1 MHAVIKT
8 GGKQYRVAAGDR
20 LKVELLPSNV
30 GEEVTLDQV
39 LAVSNGEK
47 ALIGEPLVDGA
58 KVSATIIDQGRADKV
73 RIFKMRRRKGY
84 RKTQG
89 HRQMLTE
96 IFVSK
101 IESSLGADSADSADA
116 LNAAKARRVAKNTPP
131 AKMSADDRKA
141 AAIAAATAAG
151 AASAASAAT
160 PAPSPKPEDKPEAKP
175 EATPAATPAPQ
186 AKSSGEADDLTK
198 VEGIGPKIAEILNN
212 DGITTF
218 AQLGKTS
225 PEKIKELLLAAGN
238 RFASHDPGTWPEQA
252 QLAADGKWDELEKW
266 QDELDGGRRV

>member
-20 LKVELLPSNV
+20 LKVELLPSDV
-30 GEEVTLDQV
+30 GEVITLDQV

-58 KVSATIIDQGRADKV
+58 KVSATVIDQGRADKI
-73 RIFKMRRRKGY
+73 RIFKMRRRKHY

-101 IESSLGADSADSADA
+101 IESSLGADSADAADA
-116 LNAAKARRVAKNTPP
+116 LDAAKARRIAKNTPP
-131 AKMSADDRKA
+131 AKLSAGDKA
-141 AAIAAATAAG
+141 A
-151 AASAASAAT
+151 AASAASATTPAPEPSPEPEAT
-160 PAPSPKPEDKPEAKP
+160 PAPSTKA
-175 EATPAATPAPQ
+175 
-186 AKSSGEADDLTK
+186 SGDTDDLTK
-198 VEGIGPKIAEILNN
+198 IEGVGPKIAEILGEA
-212 DGITTF
+212 GISTF
-218 AQLGKTS
+218 AQLADTS
-225 PEKIKELLLAAGN
+225 ADKVKELLTAAGP
-238 RFASHDPGTWPEQA
+238 RFASHDPGTWAEQSK
-252 QLAADGKWDELEKW
+252 LAADGKWDELQKL

>member
-20 LKVELLPSNV
+20 IKVELLPSNV

-58 KVSATIIDQGRADKV
+58 KVSATVIDQGRADKV
-73 RIFKMRRRKGY
+73 RIFKMRRRKHY

-89 HRQMLTE
+89 HRQLLTE

-101 IESSLGADSADSADA
+101 IESSLGADSADAGDA

-131 AKMSADDRKA
+131 AKLSADDKKA
-141 AAIAAATAAG
+141 AAIAAAAG
-151 AASAASAAT
+151 AASSAASAPAAT
-160 PAPSPKPEDKPEAKP
+160 PAPSPKPE
-175 EATPAATPAPQ
+175 AAPAPA
-186 AKSSGEADDLTK
+186 AKSSGDADDLTK
-198 VEGIGPKIAEILNN
+198 VEGIGPKIAEILGEA
-212 DGITTF
+212 GISTF
-218 AQLGKTS
+218 AELAKTS
-225 PEKIKELLLAAGN
+225 PEKIKELLEAAGT
-238 RFASHDPGTWPEQA
+238 RFASHDPATWPEQS
-252 QLAADGKWDELEKW
+252 QLAADGKWDELTKL

>member
-20 LKVELLPSNV
+20 LKVELLPSDV
-30 GEEVTLDQV
+30 GDEVTLDQV

-58 KVSATIIDQGRADKV
+58 KVSATVIDQGRADKV

-101 IESSLGADSADSADA
+101 IESSLGADSVDAADA
-116 LNAAKARRVAKNTPP
+116 LDAAKARRIAKNTPP
-131 AKMSADDRKA
+131 AKLSADDKKA
-141 AAIAAATAAG
+141 AAIAAAAG
-151 AASAASAAT
+151 AASAAAASAPAAT
-160 PAPSPKPEDKPEAKP
+160 PAPSPEPEAAPEAKP
-175 EATPAATPAPQ
+175 EATPAPQ
-186 AKSSGEADDLTK
+186 AKASGEADDLTK
-198 VEGIGPKIAEILNN
+198 IEGIGPKIAEILQEAS
-212 DGITTF
+212 ISTF
-218 AQLGKTS
+218 AELAQTT
-225 PEKIKELLLAAGN
+225 PEKIKELLTAAGN
-238 RFASHDPGTWPEQA
+238 RFASHDPDTWPEQA
-252 QLAADGKWDELEKW
+252 QMAADGKWDELNKW